1 MHVERHYVPR
11 NSRAF
16 NKLIK
21 LFYGTWLRLVYRV
34 RSQGEDLFATLRPP
48 YVIVGNHVTTRDPFI
63 VGTFCPEPVYWVT
76 SDGNLRTR
84 FMRFFLHLVGS
95 IPKAK
100 SIPDL
105 TTVSW
110 MVDVVRKRK
119 GVVGIFPEGQQSWDG
134 HTLPLAPA
142 TGKLVKLL
150 KVPVVLARLEGAYFA
165 LPRWT
170 WVRRRGRVDLAWS
183 LLLSA
188 DEVASL
194 SPEEIFA
201 RLEAGLDCDA
211 YDHQESARVAF
222 IGGRRAE
229 HLELA
234 LFMCPECEAAGGLR
248 SLGKRLHCSSCGS
261 AFILDR
267 FGYLRTAGKDRTRF
281 STIREWNLWQ
291 TKAFADAAEEAQSH
305 EEEAF
310 IVDSGAVIFRGRRM
324 NPLRRI
330 RAGNL
335 ALYPGRLELTSL
347 AGERIAFP
355 TAELDG
361 IGVLKRNFLEFYRGK
376 ELYQVRFARRS
387 VSARKW
393 ADALQLFA
401 KAGRARSKM

>member
-1 MHVERHYVPR
+1 MRGERRYVPR

-21 LFYGTWLRLVYRV
+21 LFYGTWLRIVYRV
-34 RSQGEDLFATLRPP
+34 RSRGDELFSALKPP

-84 FMRFFLHLVGS
+84 FMRFFLHFVGS

-134 HTLPLAPA
+134 HTLPIAPA

-150 KVPVVLARLEGAYFA
+150 KAPVVLAKLEGAYFA

-194 SPEEIFA
+194 SPEDIFA
-201 RLEAGLDCDA
+201 RLEAGLACDA

-222 IGGRRAE
+222 LSGRRAE

-234 LFMCPECEAAGGLR
+234 LFMCPECEAVGSLR

-261 AFILDR
+261 TFILDR
-267 FGYLRTAGKDRTRF
+267 FGYLRAAGRDRTRF

-291 TKAFADAAEEAQSH
+291 TRAFADAADAALAREER
-305 EEEAF
+305 AF
-310 IVDSGAVIFRGRRM
+310 ISDSGAVIFRGRKM

-330 RAGNL
+330 RAGDL
-335 ALYPGRLELTSL
+335 ALYPGRLELATLS
-347 AGERIAFP
+347 GERLAFP

-361 IGVLKRNFLEFYRGK
+361 IGVLKRNFLEFYQGK

-393 ADALQLFA
+393 ADALELFA